1 MGISQ
6 IIMVVLLGLNLL
18 FGAHLHGKE
27 KTGNYNFW
35 VTVISVALYMSIL
48 VTGGFFE

>member
-6 IIMVVLLGLNLL
+6 IIMVVLLALNLL

-27 KTGNYNFW
+27 RTGKYSFW
-35 VTVISVALYMSIL
+35 VTSISVAIYMSLLI
-48 VTGGFFE
+48 TGGFFN

>member
-6 IIMVVLLGLNLL
+6 IIMVVLLALNLL

-35 VTVISVALYMSIL
+35 ITAISVALYATLLI
-48 VTGGFFE
+48 TGGFFE